1 MSVNLIIT
9 ILVFVIV
16 ALIYINLKFIRR
28 NHELYLS
35 ICKLIDV
42 FEYGTDKNLKTQKAI
57 LQTQNLTCRWAELMT
72 RQKKA
77 KQADET
83 DC

>member
-9 ILVFVIV
+9 ILVFVIAV
-16 ALIYINLKFIRR
+16 LFYINLKCIQR

-35 ICKLIDV
+35 ICKLIDAFDYHAV
-42 FEYGTDKNLKTQKAI
+42 ENLKTQKAI

-72 RQKKA
+72 KQKEVRET
-77 KQADET
+77 DET
-83 DC
+83 DY

>member
-16 ALIYINLKFIRR
+16 ALIYINLKFMRR
-28 NHELYLS
+28 NYELYLS

-42 FEYGTDKNLKTQKAI
+42 LEYSTDENLKTQKAI

-72 RQKKA
+72 KQKEA
-77 KQADET
+77 KEADEK
-83 DC
+83 DY